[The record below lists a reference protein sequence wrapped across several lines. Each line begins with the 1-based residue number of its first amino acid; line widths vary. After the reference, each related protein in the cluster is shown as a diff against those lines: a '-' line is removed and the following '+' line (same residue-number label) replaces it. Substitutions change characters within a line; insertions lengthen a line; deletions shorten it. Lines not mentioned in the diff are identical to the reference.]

1 MTDTSTIQHTYEE
14 NKKIDQTESLEIVI
28 DFLEENILRNGTKEY
43 VIVEY
48 FPIGKGKDYVP
59 KIYNVINLKMICE
72 DGMII
77 SDSLDNKFQDLD
89 LFLASFL
96 VEDVIYVKFQD
107 SMNMITISFDDGYIR
122 IIY

>member
-28 DFLEENILRNGTKEY
+28 DFLEENILRNGKKEY
-43 VIVEY
+43 TIVEY

-59 KIYNVINLKMICE
+59 KIYNVVNLKMECE
-72 DGMII
+72 DGMVF
-77 SDSLDNKFQDLD
+77 SGDLDNKLPDTSLS
-89 LFLASFL
+89 LTSFL
-96 VEDVIYVKFQD
+96 VEDIAYIKFQD
-107 SMNMITISFDDGYIR
+107 SMNMITISFDDGYLR